1 MTREAEFTGNV
12 SIGGRSYK
20 KGEVAWVRP
29 RDVGAL
35 IDTGVCRW
43 VDAPKVKAKQLKAPR
58 IWRMSAT
65 DANAEVAS
73 EKSDRRLR
81 RWRTEESDN
90 PRGPRK
96 GVLAAIDEQLAA
108 LGA

>member
-1 MTREAEFTGNV
+1 MTREAEFMGDV
-12 SIGGRSYK
+12 SIGGRSYT
-20 KGEVAWVRP
+20 KGEVAWVRQ

-43 VDAPKVKAKQLKAPR
+43 VDAPKVKAKKLKAPR
-58 IWRMSAT
+58 IWRMSAPE
-65 DANAEVAS
+65 AESDVAR
-73 EKSDRRLR
+73 EKSDGRLR

-90 PRGPRK
+90 PHGPRK
-96 GVLAAIDEQLAA
+96 GVLAAIDERLDA